1 LGEVLVAF
9 TAGSTIELGFA
20 GDERAFFGGQR
31 PTARLGVG
39 RLVRIFECQDGG
51 TQEGEEW

>member
-9 TAGSTIELGFA
+9 TPGTTVELGFA
-20 GDERAFFGGQR
+20 GDEGALFGGQR
-31 PTARLGVG
+31 PTARLGVR
-39 RLVRIFECQDGG
+39 RLARIFEGQDGG